1 MRKKR
6 LTLTAQILI
15 LCLGLILVISA
26 TVSAI
31 FYVNINRINE
41 RNIRDEASI
50 TMQYLNNH
58 MREALAPYI
67 NMVQNAS
74 TFIADLP
81 SKKEMNDVLTKI
93 RSIYPDMLDFYYGS
107 VTSMYAPGGY
117 WVSADHWYPETD
129 PEWDYNWDPPKRPWH
144 QMAMANPDKVM
155 LVDPYVDAQTKKL
168 VVTFSRTAKND
179 AGEIA
184 GVVAID
190 VTLDKLSE
198 IVNSNKITSDGSTFL
213 IDHTGLFVAHPDP
226 SYVLEKNLFDV
237 MPTINKETVLGKDV
251 EVIFSGNNY
260 ICSTPVEFTDW
271 FLVSV
276 GSLNSLQAGVRKL
289 LLTVIIV
296 VLILIIAAAVIAITL
311 SYFLTKPFRHLVT
324 SFNIISGGDLTA
336 SSPDFSSREASALS
350 GGFNSFA
357 EGISSLVLKIKN
369 SAHDIGKVAED
380 LSSSVNDTQTIIT
393 QVNDTV
399 NLIRGDV
406 DQENKAIDKN
416 EGAVNLVMEGIE
428 NLNTRIKEQSAQ
440 ISGASSAIEE
450 MVANIHSIE
459 NSTTMVSGRIQDLV
473 YSSQEEKKRLSQT
486 TEVAKLVEK
495 ESQALAMMN
504 KVISDVATQ
513 TNLLSMNAAIEAAH
527 AGEAGRGFAVVAQ
540 EIRKLAETTA
550 QQSKSS
556 EEAILSLQKRIKEI
570 ATSASHVDE
579 SFNGMIDM
587 IHQVEEITTNL
598 KNATQEQ
605 ATGSN
610 QLLMS
615 ISAINS
621 ITTDVETGAQTMK
634 ASAAEAVGACKL
646 LTGLSGNV
654 GERVTK
660 CSEGVKSLTNN
671 SDSVVMIV
679 ENTRFAVDQ
688 LEKSINP
695 FKIREK

>member
-1 MRKKR
+1 MRR
-6 LTLTAQILI
+6 SNEA
-15 LCLGLILVISA
+15 
-26 TVSAI
+26 
-31 FYVNINRINE
+31 NIKN
-41 RNIRDEASI
+41 EASI
-50 TMQYLNNH
+50 TMQYLNNNLG
-58 MREALAPYI
+58 ATLAPYI
-67 NMVQNAS
+67 NLVKNTS
-74 TFIADLP
+74 TFIAELP
-81 SKKEMNDVLTKI
+81 SKKEISNVLTNIKNL
-93 RSIYPDMLDFYYGS
+93 YPDILDFYYGT

-117 WVSADHWYPETD
+117 WVSADQWYPEND
-129 PEWDYNWDPPKRPWH
+129 PGWDYTWDPPKRPWH
-144 QMAMANPDKVM
+144 KMAMANPDKVM

-168 VVTFSRTAKND
+168 VVTFSRAAKD
-179 AGEIA
+179 ETGKIA

-198 IVNSNKITSDGSTFL
+198 IVNSNKITSDGSTYL
-213 IDHTGLFVAHPDP
+213 IDRAGLFVAHPDP

-237 MPTINKETVLGKDV
+237 MPALDRNQVLNDHVIV
-251 EVIFSGNNY
+251 EFHGNNY
-260 ICSTPVEFTDW
+260 ICSVPVEFTDW
-271 FLVSV
+271 FLVSA
-276 GSLNSLQAGVRKL
+276 GSLDSLQAGVRKL

-296 VLILIIAAAVIAITL
+296 ILILTIAAGIIAITL
-311 SYFLTKPFRHLVT
+311 SYFLTRPFRHLVV
-324 SFNIISGGDLTA
+324 SFNVISGGDLTA

-357 EGISSLVLKIKN
+357 EGISSLVRKIKN

-380 LSSSVNDTQTIIT
+380 LSLSVNDTQTIIA

-399 NLIRGDV
+399 SLISGDV
-406 DQENKAIDKN
+406 DQENKAIGRN

-428 NLNTRIKEQSAQ
+428 NLNTKIKEQSAQ

-459 NSTTMVSGRIQDLV
+459 NSTAMVNGRIQDLV
-473 YSSQEEKKRLSQT
+473 NSSQEEKKRLSQT
-486 TEVAKLVEK
+486 TEAAKLVEK
-495 ESQALAMMN
+495 ESQALATMN

-550 QQSKSS
+550 QQSRSS
-556 EEAILSLQKRIKEI
+556 EEAILLLQKRIKEI
-570 ATSASHVDE
+570 VTSASHVDE
-579 SFNGMIDM
+579 SFNGMIDI
-587 IHQVEEITTNL
+587 IHHVEEITANL

-610 QLLMS
+610 QLLTS

-621 ITTDVETGAQTMK
+621 ITSDVEDGAQTMK
-634 ASAAEAVGACKL
+634 ASATEAVGTCKL
-646 LTGLSGNV
+646 LTGLSCNV
-654 GERVTK
+654 GDKVAK

-671 SDSVVMIV
+671 SDSVAMIV
-679 ENTRFAVDQ
+679 ENTKFAVDQ

-695 FKIREK
+695 FKVRQ